1 MYFVGAATVHTIWPN
16 SLLFK
21 WNISPVLVGFLL
33 IYIPGASKQSNG
45 LSSPIKTA
53 PQLFLPGDMNP
64 NFKHKATAETE
75 YKGAG
80 GQSFMIDVLLE
91 SYKKEKHFAY
101 FMEVFYV
108 QI

>member
-1 MYFVGAATVHTIWPN
+1 MN
-16 SLLFK
+16 S
-21 WNISPVLVGFLL
+21 
-33 IYIPGASKQSNG
+33 
-45 LSSPIKTA
+45 
-53 PQLFLPGDMNP
+53 

-75 YKGAG
+75 YKEAG

-91 SYKKEKHFAY
+91 SYKKEKHFTY

>member
-1 MYFVGAATVHTIWPN
+1 
-16 SLLFK
+16 
-21 WNISPVLVGFLL
+21 
-33 IYIPGASKQSNG
+33 
-45 LSSPIKTA
+45 
-53 PQLFLPGDMNP
+53 MNP
-64 NFKHKATAETE
+64 NFKQKATAETE

-91 SYKKEKHFAY
+91 SYKKEKHFTY

>member
-1 MYFVGAATVHTIWPN
+1 M
-16 SLLFK
+16 
-21 WNISPVLVGFLL
+21 
-33 IYIPGASKQSNG
+33 SKQSNG
-45 LSSPIKTA
+45 LSSPINTA
-53 PQLFLPGDMNP
+53 PQLYLPSVMNS

-75 YKGAG
+75 YKEAG

-91 SYKKEKHFAY
+91 SYKKEKHFTY

>member
-1 MYFVGAATVHTIWPN
+1 M
-16 SLLFK
+16 
-21 WNISPVLVGFLL
+21 GFLL
-33 IYIPGASKQSNG
+33 IYTRWVSKQSNG

-53 PQLFLPGDMNP
+53 PKLYLLSVMNS

-75 YKGAG
+75 YKEAG

-91 SYKKEKHFAY
+91 SYKEENNFTY
-101 FMEVFYV
+101 FTEVFYV